1 LNIAAPAQGWE
12 QLSRTPLLLGIVNFN
27 IKEVFMDYTFLA
39 NLQQEFT
46 LPDRGILSRLLHKD
60 ERVNVTLFGFAAG

>member
-1 LNIAAPAQGWE
+1 LNIAVPAQERE

-46 LPDRGILSRLLHKD
+46 LPDGGILSRVLTKMKKS
-60 ERVNVTLFGFAAG
+60 T